1 MLKINVLYVHDM
13 DNFSETNY
21 SACSIVKTL
30 MICCWLSTLTA
41 DIYHCFCARENDW
54 GYSNFMALKDME
66 EKGFIKDDTIV
77 LQAHVKADAPH
88 GIKYV
93 YTCW

>member
-1 MLKINVLYVHDM
+1 MKVFTYMTWITFLRQIIVHD
-13 DNFSETNY
+13 
-21 SACSIVKTL
+21 SIVKTGV
-30 MICCWLSTLTA
+30 ICCWISTLTA

>member
-1 MLKINVLYVHDM
+1 MLKINVLYVRDM

-30 MICCWLSTLTA
+30 VICCWLSTLTA